1 MKFEAPFFV
10 PIITEDCPF
19 FNEIKEE
26 LISIIIE
33 IHKKAPYQI
42 QGNFPKGKHLKDNLT
57 ESGPDFLQI
66 EKDPIIKIR
75 KWILEKLIEAYT
87 LLKIKGERV
96 VISESWFHLTKKNGY
111 HNFHV
116 HPECPLGGIFYIEDG
131 GSDIGNQW
139 INPIHGYSHRISNLW
154 CKPTYECKFTPG
166 RLVLFPGWILHS
178 ARPHQGNKERI
189 LFAFN
194 STPVLHKEQVI
205 RLSNLD

>member
-96 VISESWFHLTKKNGY
+96 VISESWFHLTKKKWL
-111 HNFHV
+111 
-116 HPECPLGGIFYIEDG
+116 P
-131 GSDIGNQW
+131 
-139 INPIHGYSHRISNLW
+139 
-154 CKPTYECKFTPG
+154 
-166 RLVLFPGWILHS
+166 
-178 ARPHQGNKERI
+178 
-189 LFAFN
+189 
-194 STPVLHKEQVI
+194 
-205 RLSNLD
+205 

>member
-1 MKFEAPFFV
+1 MPSLRSSVVEHCLDTAGVTGSNPVAPT
-10 PIITEDCPF
+10 IT
-19 FNEIKEE
+19 
-26 LISIIIE
+26 
-33 IHKKAPYQI
+33 
-42 QGNFPKGKHLKDNLT
+42 
-57 ESGPDFLQI
+57 
-66 EKDPIIKIR
+66 
-75 KWILEKLIEAYT
+75 W
-87 LLKIKGERV
+87 
-96 VISESWFHLTKKNGY
+96 

-154 CKPTYECKFTPG
+154 CKPTYECEFTPG